1 MPDETILIVDD
12 SKENRDFIIEN
23 VLEPHGYHYLTARD
37 GVEGLQLAL
46 KHRPDLILLDLQMP
60 RMDGDQ
66 VMRQLKSY
74 EVSIPVILMT
84 AHGSEQILTEFLRL
98 GVRDYVKKPY
108 YAEEMLEAM
117 ERALHESRLE
127 REKDE
132 LTKRLRQ
139 TNRELQRKVYTLN
152 VLYTLGQMITDRAD
166 QDVMLKEIVAA
177 VMGVIKCSSASV
189 YVIDDSR
196 TVCRA
201 TIGSRGIPLITNTTT
216 PNAFANRVIQTK
228 QPLILTEDKIPAN
241 QRARYSWVCAAPLL
255 AGDRVIG
262 ALVAYQQSN
271 NAIAMPQD
279 AVTWLT
285 MLATYT
291 AIAIDTSL
299 NVPYIPPQLPIAANA
314 KPRKVFISY
323 SRQDWDSYVK
333 PLHGAL
339 QNSGLEV
346 WVDQFVVR
354 GGANWLL
361 EINKALTE
369 CACMVLCISPDAV
382 KSRWVTQEYQYFF
395 FNQKPI
401 IPVLCREVSMA
412 EMPIGI
418 IGLHYIHHNDTDLL
432 IENIKER
439 LVL

>member
-1 MPDETILIVDD
+1 MPDEIILIVDD

-23 VLEPHGYHYLTARD
+23 VLEPHGYRYLTARD
-37 GVEGLQLAL
+37 GAEGLQLAL

-108 YAEEMLEAM
+108 YAEELAEAL

-127 REKDE
+127 KEKEE
-132 LTKRLRQ
+132 LNRRLRQ
-139 TNRELQRKVYTLN
+139 TNKELQRKVYTLN
-152 VLYTLGQMITDRAD
+152 VLYNLGQLITGRAEL
-166 QDVMLKEIVAA
+166 DVILKEIVAA

-189 YVIDDSR
+189 YVVEEGR

-201 TIGSRGIPLITNTTT
+201 TIGSRGIPLTTNTTT
-216 PNAFANRVIQTK
+216 PNGFANRVIQTK
-228 QPLILTEDKIPAN
+228 TPLILTEDKIPAN
-241 QRARYSWVCAAPLL
+241 QRDRYSWVCAAPLI
-255 AGDRVIG
+255 AGDRTIG
-262 ALVAYQQSN
+262 AIVAYQQAN
-271 NAIAMPQD
+271 NAIGMPQD
-279 AVTWLT
+279 AATWLS
-285 MLATYT
+285 MLAAYT

-299 NVPYIPPQLPIAANA
+299 NVAYTAQMPMIQTS

-323 SRQDWDSYVK
+323 SRKDWESYVK

-339 QNSGLEV
+339 QKSGLEV

-418 IGLHYIHHNDTDLL
+418 IGLHYIHHKDTPLL

-439 LVL
+439 L